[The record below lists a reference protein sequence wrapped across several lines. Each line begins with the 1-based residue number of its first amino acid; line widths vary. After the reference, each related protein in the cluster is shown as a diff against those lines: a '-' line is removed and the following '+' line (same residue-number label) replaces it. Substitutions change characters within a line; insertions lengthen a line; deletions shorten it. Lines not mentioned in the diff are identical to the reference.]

1 MRKENYSGNVI
12 LKAYCTLI
20 AYRHLCGKVRR
31 MSFKFEKGTQVLRD
45 AAAEFVSRESNRKS
59 LITVTSL
66 SLSNDFSKAT
76 VLISVYPEKAEKEAL
91 DFLKRKRGELRT
103 YLGKKIKTKR
113 IPFVDFEIDTGEK
126 ERRRLDEIL

>member
-76 VLISVYPEKAEKEAL
+76 VLISVYPEKAEKEGTL
-91 DFLKRKRGELRT
+91 ILNDVDRLRKSIKRNSLK
-103 YLGKKIKTKR
+103 IFPKT
-113 IPFVDFEIDTGEK
+113 IISSSFS
-126 ERRRLDEIL
+126 